1 MALPLG
7 AGKRMSIQK
16 DLMFE
21 LQAREDVACAFL
33 VKCKFAKVCP
43 IHEEVY
49 GAGGEGEDLILLKAA
64 HAQIG
69 RSGKY
74 GEGLRLLEWLKDV
87 ADALREH
94 AHEHCSVC
102 EHNDQNS

>member
-1 MALPLG
+1 MIGMALPLG

-33 VKCKFAKVCP
+33 VKCKFVKVCP

-49 GAGGEGEDLILLKAA
+49 GAGGEGEDLIVTMVALSLKNNDYEGAA
-64 HAQIG
+64 AMNAPAT
-69 RSGKY
+69 K
-74 GEGLRLLEWLKDV
+74 E
-87 ADALREH
+87 
-94 AHEHCSVC
+94 
-102 EHNDQNS
+102 NN